1 MKIKFTKYKR
11 RPDDKLYVTGPD
23 GQLLYRLYIDD
34 ELIREGLTLEEVV
47 EAINRRDEETMLP
60 LPVAEEGS
68 TVSPQPRQWRAASE
82 AGPGLATRQG
92 EQESLGE
99 RHVPGGC
106 IR

>member
-11 RPDDKLYVTGPD
+11 RPDDKDYVTGPD
-23 GQLLYRLYIDD
+23 GQPLYRLHIDG
-34 ELIREGLTLEEVV
+34 EPIREGLTIDQVV

-92 EQESLGE
+92 EQEELGS
-99 RHVPGGC
+99 RHAGRLP
-106 IR
+106 

>member
-1 MKIKFTKYKR
+1 MNVKFEKHGS
-11 RPDDKLYVTGPD
+11 LPD
-23 GQLLYRLYIDD
+23 GEALYRMWLDGD
-34 ELIREGLTLEEVV
+34 PVREGLTLDEVIRS
-47 EAINRRDEETMLP
+47 INRRDEETMLP

>member
-34 ELIREGLTLEEVV
+34 ELIPGRAHPGRGGRGD
-47 EAINRRDEETMLP
+47 NRRDEE
-60 LPVAEEGS
+60 G
-68 TVSPQPRQWRAASE
+68 
-82 AGPGLATRQG
+82 
-92 EQESLGE
+92 LGE

>member
-1 MKIKFTKYKR
+1 MKVKFEKYAVRK
-11 RPDDKLYVTGPD
+11 D
-23 GQLLYRLYIDD
+23 GEALYRLYLDG
-34 ELIREGLTLEEVV
+34 EPVREGLTMDQVV

-99 RHVPGGC
+99 RHVPGGGC
-106 IR
+106 P

>member
-47 EAINRRDEETMLP
+47 EAINRRDEE
-60 LPVAEEGS
+60 
-68 TVSPQPRQWRAASE
+68 
-82 AGPGLATRQG
+82 
-92 EQESLGE
+92 SLGE

-106 IR
+106 RG